1 MTPTDFLNVA
11 ETGITSGNAWDSKYP
26 QFNPGFITQA
36 AYLAHH
42 TTMRNTILAQ
52 IATNDARSQVVLN
65 LKTVNALITKHTKFI
80 KNYLTEEYDNDAK
93 TYYTGYGIITIG
105 RAYSIPTDNDHRMRS
120 LDTLIAELS
129 KPNNVLANKKF
140 GLAFWEDLRDQHR
153 TNWTSL
159 KMYDGDRSMN
169 SNALK
174 IAKKE
179 ALSYQ
184 SRLRA
189 SIKIM
194 YPTNYK
200 PIFRDFGF
208 QSEKY

>member
-1 MTPTDFLNVA
+1 MIPTDFLNTA
-11 ETGITSGNAWDSKYP
+11 EVGITSGTSWDNKHAS
-26 QFNPGFITQA
+26 FNPGFITQA
-36 AYLAHH
+36 DYLAHH
-42 TTMRNTILAQ
+42 TSMRATILAQ
-52 IATNDARSQVVLN
+52 IATNDARNQVVLN
-65 LKTVNALITKHTKFI
+65 LKTVNALISKHTKFI
-80 KNYLTEEYDNDAK
+80 KNYLTEEYYNDAK

-120 LDTLIAELS
+120 LDTLVTELS
-129 KPNNVLANKKF
+129 KPNNILADKKF

-153 TNWTSL
+153 ANWTSL
-159 KMYDGDRSMN
+159 KTYDGDRSMN
-169 SNALK
+169 SDALK
-174 IAKKE
+174 LAKKQ

-200 PIFRDFGF
+200 AVLRDFGF

>member
-1 MTPTDFLNVA
+1 MIPTDFLNVA
-11 ETGITSGNAWDSKYP
+11 ELGITSGNAWGSKYP
-26 QFNPGFITQA
+26 NFVAGFITKA
-36 AYLAHH
+36 DYLAHH
-42 TTMRNTILAQ
+42 ITMRDTILSQ

-65 LKTVNALITKHTKFI
+65 LKTVNALISKHTKFI
-80 KNYLTEEYDNDAK
+80 KNYLTEEYSDDAK
-93 TYYTGYGIITIG
+93 TYYTGYGIAVIG

-120 LDTLIAELS
+120 LDTLVAEMS
-129 KPNNVLANKKF
+129 KANNILANKKF
-140 GLAFWEDLRDQHR
+140 GLVFWEDLRNQHR
-153 TNWTSL
+153 TNWTKL
-159 KMYDGDRSMN
+159 KIYDGDRSMN
-169 SNALK
+169 SNTLK

-200 PIFRDFGF
+200 SIFRDFGF